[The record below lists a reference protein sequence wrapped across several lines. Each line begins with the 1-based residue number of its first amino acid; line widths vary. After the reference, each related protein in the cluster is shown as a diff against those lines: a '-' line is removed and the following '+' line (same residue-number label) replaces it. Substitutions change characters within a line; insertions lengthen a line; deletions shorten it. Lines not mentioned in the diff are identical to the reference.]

1 MDFLLPESTPVERY
15 PRYLRFICIQQTDP
29 SWSAWLRSISVVWW
43 KALRIPSHR
52 SGQVVGDSTIHR
64 CPKELTMGM
73 RLRLGLIL
81 CLLAVRVFAAGQ
93 TNHDQSKPQ
102 TDSSSTGVAAPS
114 QAQPTLDSAQSDR
127 GLLPPGADPENRL
140 FLPFAKH
147 LAQDQKQFWT
157 YPLHFRS
164 SDAKYFLPFAAATSA
179 FIASDSWMIKQ
190 VPDSPSQL
198 KRSRDFSNY
207 AVVALVG
214 VAGTS
219 YLWGHIKK
227 DDHASEAGLLAGE
240 AAINSTAVSYAM
252 KGITQR
258 ARPLDANGT
267 AGFFQGGG
275 SFPSEHSAIAWSVAS
290 VLAHEYPGTLPKL
303 FAYGLA
309 SGITI
314 ARVTAEQHFPSD
326 VIVGSALG
334 WFFGRQV
341 YRAHHDP
348 ELGGAAW
355 GSSADESPHPEKQH
369 SFAGGGSP
377 YVPLDSWI
385 YPAFERLA
393 AAGYIQT
400 QMLGMRPW
408 TRSECARL
416 LDEARDSVP
425 PDDTEN
431 PLAQV
436 YGHLESEFAGE
447 LSDSRPTYEAKL
459 DSVYTRVTGISGP
472 PVVDSYNFGST
483 IYNDYG
489 RPYQEGANVYSG
501 ISGEGMAGPLAVYV
515 KAEYQHAPS
524 GPALPLLAQQAVA
537 TQLGVPFA
545 AQGSFPEIN
554 RARIIEAY
562 GTLGYHGVQFSFGKQ
577 ALWWGPT
584 ETGPLI
590 WSTNAESIPMLRLSS
605 SSPFKLPS
613 ILGWLGPMR
622 TEFFLGQLD
631 GQQYI
636 NTDNGVIGPANLS
649 PQPFIHGLKISFKLR
664 PSIELGFSRTV
675 VFAGEGHPFTM
686 KSFWRSLT
694 AFSTNS
700 RNDTIANDA
709 GDRHIGFDFSYR
721 MPGLGKYLTL
731 YTDSFCEDDPSPL
744 GDSPNRCAWSPGL
757 YLAKFPGLAKLD
769 FRAEGLDT
777 NTSGWHG
784 ATGISYTNFVY
795 PNSYSN
801 NARIIGS
808 WVGRDSVGVQLSS
821 NYWLTPESKIQVG
834 YRHQGVDPDFLK
846 GGWLDDIAV
855 KSDMKFRKELTFSG
869 RLQFEKWNFPL
880 LSDRTKSNVTLSVGI
895 EYNPNWK
902 LSR

>member
-1 MDFLLPESTPVERY
+1 
-15 PRYLRFICIQQTDP
+15 
-29 SWSAWLRSISVVWW
+29 
-43 KALRIPSHR
+43 
-52 SGQVVGDSTIHR
+52 
-64 CPKELTMGM
+64 M
-73 RLRLGLIL
+73 RLRFGLIICWL
-81 CLLAVRVFAAGQ
+81 FVAVFAAGQ
-93 TNHDQSKPQ
+93 ARDDQSKKQ
-102 TDSSSTGVAAPS
+102 NESSSTGIAASSEAP
-114 QAQPTLDSAQSDR
+114 PTADSSKANG

-147 LAQDQKQFWT
+147 LAQDQKEFWT

-179 FIASDSWMIKQ
+179 FIASDSWMVKQ

-207 AVVALVG
+207 AVFSLVG
-214 VAGTS
+214 VAGAS
-219 YLWGHIKK
+219 YVLGHIKK

-240 AAINSTAVSYAM
+240 AAINSTAVSYAI

-267 AGFFQGGG
+267 AGFFQGGA
-275 SFPSEHSAIAWSVAS
+275 SFPSEHTAIAWSVAS

-309 SGITI
+309 SGVTI
-314 ARVTAEQHFPSD
+314 SRVTAKQHFPSD

-334 WFFGRQV
+334 WFLGRQV

-355 GSSADESPHPEKQH
+355 GSSADESPHPEQQY
-369 SFAGGGSP
+369 SWGNTGSP
-377 YVPLDSWI
+377 FVPLDSWI

-393 AAGYIQT
+393 AAGYIHT

-416 LDEARDSVP
+416 LDEASDAVP
-425 PDDTEN
+425 PDDMTN
-431 PLAQV
+431 PVIQV
-436 YGHLESEFAGE
+436 YQKLESEFSAERGN
-447 LSDSRPTYEAKL
+447 SRQTFEAKL
-459 DSVYTRVTGISGP
+459 DSLYTRVTGISGP

-489 RPYQEGANVYSG
+489 RPYQEGTNVYSG
-501 ISGEGMAGPLAVYV
+501 VSGEAAAGPFAFYV
-515 KAEYQHAPS
+515 KAEYQHSPS
-524 GPALPLLAQQAVA
+524 GQALPLQAQQAIA
-537 TQLGVPFA
+537 TQLGVPFV
-545 AQGSFPEIN
+545 AQGPFAEIN

-562 GTLGYHGVQFSFGKQ
+562 GGVGYHGFQFTFGKQ

-584 ETGPLI
+584 ATGPLI
-590 WSTNAESIPMLRLSS
+590 WSTNAESIPMLRISDTH
-605 SSPFKLPS
+605 PFKLPS

-636 NTDNGVIGPANLS
+636 NTANGVIGPTNFS
-649 PQPFIHGLKISFKLR
+649 PQPFIHGLKISFKIR

-675 VFAGEGHPFTM
+675 VFSGEGHPFTVRN
-686 KSFWRSLT
+686 FWRSLT

-709 GDRHIGFDFSYR
+709 GDRHIGFDASYR
-721 MPGLGKYLTL
+721 VPGLGKYLTL

-744 GDSPNRCAWSPGL
+744 GDAPNRCAWSPGF
-757 YLAKFPGLAKLD
+757 YLAKLPGLPKLD
-769 FRAEGLDT
+769 FRAEGVDT

-784 ATGISYTNFVY
+784 ATGINYSNFVY

-801 NARIIGS
+801 NGRIIGS
-808 WVGRDSVGVQLSS
+808 WIGRDSSGFQLSS
-821 NYWLTPESKIQVG
+821 NYWLSPESKIQIG
-834 YRHQGVDPDFLK
+834 YRHQGVDPDFMK
-846 GGWLDDIAV
+846 GGWLDDIAL
-855 KSDMKFRKELTFSG
+855 KSDLKLRKELTFSG
-869 RLQFEKWNFPL
+869 MLQVEKWNFPL
-880 LSDRTKSNVTLSVGI
+880 LADRTKSNVAISIGL
-895 EYNPNWK
+895 EYRPNWK
-902 LSR
+902 LGR